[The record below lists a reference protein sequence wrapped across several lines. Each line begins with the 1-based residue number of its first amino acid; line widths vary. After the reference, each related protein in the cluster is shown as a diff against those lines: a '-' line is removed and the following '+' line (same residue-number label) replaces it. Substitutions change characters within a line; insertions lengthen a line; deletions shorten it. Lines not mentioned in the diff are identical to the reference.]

1 MNQWLTLFKK
11 EMLEMARNYKWIWVP
26 LTFIL
31 IAVKEPL
38 TLYYMPQIIDSLGGL
53 PEGAVIELPV
63 PSAGEA
69 IAASLSQFNTFG
81 VLIIVLITMGII
93 AGERK
98 SGVAGLILVKP
109 VSYAGFVT
117 AKWTSLMVLIW
128 LSYFLGYFLSWYYVG
143 ILFEFIPFADFL
155 QSFFFYGIWLTLIIT
170 IVILLNTFIK
180 SPGAVG
186 FISIGIIVIVTLLS
200 TSLSHLLEW
209 SPALL
214 SAYTNTFIMGGNF
227 PDELLPSIIVSVIT
241 IALSMLASIAIFKRR
256 ELA

>member
-1 MNQWLTLFKK
+1 MNQWMTLFKK
-11 EMLEMARNYKWIWVP
+11 EMLEMSRNFKWIWVP
-26 LTFIL
+26 LTFIM

-69 IAASLSQFNTFG
+69 LAASLSQFNTFG
-81 VLIIVLITMGII
+81 VLIIVLITMGTI

-109 VSYAGFVT
+109 VSYAWFVT
-117 AKWTSLMVLIW
+117 AKWASSMILIW
-128 LSYFLGYFLSWYYVG
+128 ISYFLSYFLSWYYVG
-143 ILFEFIPFADFL
+143 VLFEFISFMDFL
-155 QSFFFYGIWLTLIIT
+155 QSFFVNGIWLTLIVT
-170 IVILLNTFIK
+170 VVILFNTFMK

-186 FISIGIIVIVTLLS
+186 FISIGIIVILS
-200 TSLSHLLEW
+200 ILSSSLPHLLEW

-214 SAYTNTFIMGGNF
+214 SAYANAFIMGSNL
-227 PDELLPSIIVSVIT
+227 PDELLPSIIVSVIMIT
-241 IALSMLASIAIFKRR
+241 LSLLASIAIFKRR